1 MFREGV
7 SLPQLGILPILQA
20 GAFWGAILLP
30 FVYLP
35 MLVIGLETLNEYLLF
50 VGLVAL
56 NAVLLV
62 LGHPH
67 HTDE

>member
-1 MFREGV
+1 MFREDF
-7 SLPQLGILPILQA
+7 SLPQVGIASALRA

-30 FVYLP
+30 FVSLP

-50 VGLVAL
+50 AALVAL

-67 HTDE
+67 HTD